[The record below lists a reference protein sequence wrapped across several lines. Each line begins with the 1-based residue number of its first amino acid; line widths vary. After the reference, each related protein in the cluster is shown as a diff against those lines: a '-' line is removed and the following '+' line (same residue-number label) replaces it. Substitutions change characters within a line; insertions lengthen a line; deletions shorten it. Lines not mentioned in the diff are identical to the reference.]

1 MTKPILTTLKER
13 VIVLTSYERKS
24 LIRFLA
30 LYLGSVF
37 VLLAI
42 IGYLFFEN
50 NRTSMKS
57 AMKFEM
63 MYQGRMLSSK
73 IIMKAMKE
81 KKLDQNTTKHF
92 LSSLKH
98 CRFSV
103 GYFDKEQHPIYSE
116 IGSVGQFKPDFYM
129 QNNCCYTVIE
139 DPSDHL
145 GVHYVVLK
153 EHELLHAFQ
162 QLRIKIIGYL
172 VLSFLLMGV
181 VGYFLGRLFL
191 HPVREQIESLD
202 RFIADTT
209 HELNTPIS
217 AILMTIQSL
226 KDIDEKKKKRLEASA
241 KRLHVMYSSLT
252 YRFEGKEE
260 KIEDLCFD
268 KIIEERVGYIRE
280 LIDSKR
286 LHLEMM
292 LEPTKVH
299 MARTSA
305 ERLIDNLLSNAV
317 KYCDVGDSIEITL
330 RNRVLMVKDSGIGI
344 DETMKEDI
352 FKRYKRANNERGGF
366 GIGLNIV
373 LRICRQYRIKL
384 ELESEKGSGSTFIL
398 TFPKYKG
405 SSALQCL

>member
-1 MTKPILTTLKER
+1 
-13 VIVLTSYERKS
+13 
-24 LIRFLA
+24 LIRFLT

-50 NRTSMKS
+50 NRTAMKS

-73 IIMKAMKE
+73 IVMKAMKD
-81 KKLDQNTTKHF
+81 KTLDETQKVNF
-92 LSSLKH
+92 LASLKH
-98 CRFSV
+98 CRFNV
-103 GYFDKEQHPIYSE
+103 GYFDKEKEPIYTE
-116 IGSVGQFKPDFYM
+116 IGDVTRFDTDFYVKD
-129 QNNCCYTVIE
+129 NCCYTVIE

-153 EHELLHAFQ
+153 ENELVDTFR

-172 VLSFLLMGV
+172 LLSFLLMGI

-191 HPVREQIESLD
+191 RPVREQIESLD
-202 RFIADTT
+202 QFISDTT

-226 KDIDEKKKKRLEASA
+226 KGIDEKKKKRLEASA

-252 YRFEGKEE
+252 YRLEGQEE
-260 KIEDLCFD
+260 KIELLPFD
-268 KIIEERVGYIRE
+268 KIVEERVGYIKE

-286 LHLEMM
+286 LHLTME
-292 LEPTKVH
+292 LEPMPVR
-299 MARTSA
+299 MSRSSA
-305 ERLIDNLLSNAV
+305 ERLVDNLLSNAV
-317 KYCDVGDSIEITL
+317 KYCDIGDTIRITL
-330 RNRVLMVKDSGIGI
+330 KGREFRVKDTGIGI
-344 DETMKEDI
+344 DAHMQEDI
-352 FKRYKRANNERGGF
+352 FKRYKRANSERGGF

-373 LRICRQYRIKL
+373 LSICKKYKIKL
-384 ELESEKGSGSTFIL
+384 NLESEKGVGSTFIL
-398 TFPKYKG
+398 SFPKAK
-405 SSALQCL
+405 